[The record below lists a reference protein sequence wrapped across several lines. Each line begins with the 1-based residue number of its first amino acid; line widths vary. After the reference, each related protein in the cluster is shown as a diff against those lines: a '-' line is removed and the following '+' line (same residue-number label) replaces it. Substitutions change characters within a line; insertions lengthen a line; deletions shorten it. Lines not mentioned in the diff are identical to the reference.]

1 MSRLEQSKTEWRS
14 LFSAIA
20 ASVGQ
25 PVPSHRPAA
34 SRTQAFSILV
44 TTMISPRTK
53 DEVTDAAAARLLAR
67 AATPRDLA
75 ALPAAGIAKLI
86 YPAGFY
92 RVKAGNL
99 RAASAMIAREYGGVV
114 PESMDE
120 LLTLPGVGRKIANLV
135 LSRAFGQDAICV
147 DTHVHRIAN
156 RAGWVDTRTP
166 EQTERALRRL
176 VPARYWSTI
185 NDLLVPFGKLTCTP
199 LSPRCSG
206 CPIASGCPRQGVGR
220 SR

>member
-1 MSRLEQSKTEWRS
+1 MSRLSAPQIAWDN

-20 ASVGQ
+20 ASVGE
-25 PVPSHRPAA
+25 PLFRNRAVA
-34 SRTQAFSILV
+34 SRRVAFSVLV

-67 AATPRDLA
+67 ARTPRDLA
-75 ALPAAGIAKLI
+75 ALSETSIAKLI

-92 RVKAGNL
+92 RVKARSL
-99 RAASAMIAREYGGVV
+99 RAAAAMLSSEHAGAV
-114 PESMDE
+114 PDSME
-120 LLTLPGVGRKIANLV
+120 GLLRLPGVGRKIANLV

-156 RAGWVDTRTP
+156 RAGWAATRTP
-166 EQTERALRRL
+166 EQTEQALRRL
-176 VPARYWSTI
+176 VPVRYWSTV
-185 NDLLVPFGKLTCTP
+185 NDLLVSFGKQTCTP
-199 LSPRCSG
+199 LSPRCST
-206 CPIASGCPRQGVGR
+206 CPIAGGCPRVGVAR

>member
-1 MSRLEQSKTEWRS
+1 MSRRAVAQIAWDN

-20 ASVGQ
+20 ASVGK
-25 PVPSHRPAA
+25 PLFRRRAVA
-34 SRTQAFSILV
+34 SRRVAFSVLV

-67 AATPRDLA
+67 ARAPHDLA
-75 ALPAAGIAKLI
+75 ALSEPTIAKLI

-92 RVKAGNL
+92 RVKARAL
-99 RAASAMIAREYGGVV
+99 RATAALLTREHAGAV
-114 PESMDE
+114 PDSMDG
-120 LLTLPGVGRKIANLV
+120 LLRLPGVGRKIANLV

-156 RAGWVDTRTP
+156 RAGWAATRTP
-166 EQTERALRRL
+166 DQTEQALRRI
-176 VPARYWSTI
+176 VPVRYWSTV
-185 NDLLVPFGKLTCTP
+185 NDLLVSFGKRTCTP
-199 LSPRCSG
+199 LSPRCSA
-206 CPIASGCPRQGVGR
+206 CPIAGACPRVGVAR